1 MNETGASAPVVVFG
15 YRWSMYDDVAA
26 PPPKRPGGL
35 TALGILNIIFAL
47 VGMLGGL
54 AMSSM
59 NKDLDMNEDQYAAM
73 DREFDRIADD
83 PSTEGNPEFNR
94 AIMKGMT
101 AQMRSSSP
109 TAYRVMFV
117 TGGLGG
123 VLLLLSGFGLLGQR
137 RVLGRHGS
145 MAAAAALTVCGIVAV
160 WKLSFMF
167 WGFPMLGAGYAIVLA
182 CLVHFAY
189 RPALQR

>member
-1 MNETGASAPVVVFG
+1 
-15 YRWSMYDDVAA
+15 MYDDVAA

-35 TALGILNIIFAL
+35 TALGILNIVFA
-47 VGMLGGL
+47 VIGMLGGL

-59 NKDLDMNEDQYAAM
+59 NDDMGNIGDEEAAMM

-83 PSTEGNPEFNR
+83 PNTEGNPELNR

-101 AQMRSSSP
+101 AQMRNSSP
-109 TAYRVMFV
+109 GAYRVMFV
-117 TGGLGG
+117 TGGVGG

-145 MAAAAALTVCGIVAV
+145 MAAAATLTVCGVVAV

-182 CLVHFAY
+182 SLVHFAY